1 MYIRKTTT
9 KKDAKGTPY
18 STFRIVSSE
27 RVQGKV
33 KQRTLLNIG
42 SNFDLDAQLWSQ
54 LCKRIED
61 ILTKQI
67 PLFPAPYEIE

>member
-9 KKDAKGTPY
+9 KKSATGTPY
-18 STFRIVSSE
+18 STFRIVASE
-27 RVQGKV
+27 RVEGKV

-42 SNFDLDAQLWSQ
+42 SCFDLDEHLWSQ

-61 ILTKQI
+61 II
-67 PLFPAPYEIE
+67 